1 MTQKGDENAAAAG
14 KNLYKWNRHDSKLKS
29 KIKES
34 NNIRECASF
43 DLRCL

>member
-1 MTQKGDENAAAAG
+1 MDQFNDDKYV

-34 NNIRECASF
+34 DNIRKLLFYCIFRSF
-43 DLRCL
+43 